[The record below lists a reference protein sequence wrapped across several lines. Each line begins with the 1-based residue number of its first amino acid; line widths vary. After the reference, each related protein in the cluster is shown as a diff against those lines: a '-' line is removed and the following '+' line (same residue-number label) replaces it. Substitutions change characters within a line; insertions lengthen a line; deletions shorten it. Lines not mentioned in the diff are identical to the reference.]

1 MSELIRNCGTDEY
14 NRRLENKAL
23 LEDLEKAKDTIIDLQ
38 DELTL
43 ANLKIQA
50 LQDSIEEL
58 INMGKDFVATAT
70 MSLRG

>member
-1 MSELIRNCGTDEY
+1 MSNQELLDSMADDLAEARKTIR
-14 NRRLENKAL
+14 A
-23 LEDLEKAKDTIIDLQ
+23 LQ

>member
-1 MSELIRNCGTDEY
+1 MGSKDDMI
-14 NRRLENKAL
+14 
-23 LEDLEKAKDTIIDLQ
+23 EDLTSDLADAGETIRKLQ

-43 ANLKIQA
+43 ANLKIQT

>member
-1 MSELIRNCGTDEY
+1 MG
-14 NRRLENKAL
+14 NKDDIIEDL
-23 LEDLEKAKDTIIDLQ
+23 TTDLEKAKDTVIDLQ

>member
-1 MSELIRNCGTDEY
+1 MISKEEMIQNTYKE
-14 NRRLENKAL
+14 
-23 LEDLEKAKDTIIDLQ
+23 LEKAKDTIIDLQ

>member
-1 MSELIRNCGTDEY
+1 MSIIRIFDDDFDTHEHEDELKHK
-14 NRRLENKAL
+14 LEHAR
-23 LEDLEKAKDTIIDLQ
+23 ETIKQLQ

-43 ANLKIQA
+43 ANMKIQT
-50 LQDSIEEL
+50 LQESIEEL

>member
-1 MSELIRNCGTDEY
+1 MG
-14 NRRLENKAL
+14 NKDDIIEDL
-23 LEDLEKAKDTIIDLQ
+23 TTDLEKAKDTIIDLQ

>member
-1 MSELIRNCGTDEY
+1 MISEEEMIQNTYKELDDAR
-14 NRRLENKAL
+14 
-23 LEDLEKAKDTIIDLQ
+23 DTIISLQ

>member
-1 MSELIRNCGTDEY
+1 MSREELLDTMAD
-14 NRRLENKAL
+14 
-23 LEDLEKAKDTIIDLQ
+23 DLAEARKTIVSLQ

>member
-1 MSELIRNCGTDEY
+1 MSELKRNCDTDEY
-14 NRRLENKAL
+14 NRRLVNESL
-23 LEDLEKAKDTIIDLQ
+23 LKDLEQAKDTIRDLQ

-43 ANLKIQA
+43 ANMRIQT

-58 INMGKDFVATAT
+58 ISMGKDFVATAT

>member
-1 MSELIRNCGTDEY
+1 MISEEEMIQNTYKE
-14 NRRLENKAL
+14 
-23 LEDLEKAKDTIIDLQ
+23 LEKAKDTIIDLQ

>member
-1 MSELIRNCGTDEY
+1 MSSNGDMV
-14 NRRLENKAL
+14 ENL
-23 LEDLEKAKDTIIDLQ
+23 LEDLTDAKDTIRELQ

-43 ANLKIQA
+43 ANLRIQT

>member
-1 MSELIRNCGTDEY
+1 MISEEEMIQNTYKE
-14 NRRLENKAL
+14 LE
-23 LEDLEKAKDTIIDLQ
+23 EAKDTIIDLQ